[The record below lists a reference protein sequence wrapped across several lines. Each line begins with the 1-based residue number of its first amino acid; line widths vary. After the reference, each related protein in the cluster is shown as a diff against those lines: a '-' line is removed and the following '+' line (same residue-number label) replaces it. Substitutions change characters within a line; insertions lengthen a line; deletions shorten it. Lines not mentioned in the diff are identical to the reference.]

1 MAPSFSAIPL
11 EWYLIVGFL
20 LFAIGII
27 GVLVRRSIIMV
38 LLSIEL
44 MLNSANITFI
54 AYAYYLQNITG
65 QIMVFFILMMAAAEV
80 ALGLALVIALY
91 RVRATLNVDDINL
104 LKW

>member
-1 MAPSFSAIPL
+1 MVPL
-11 EWYLIVGFL
+11 EWYLTIGFL
-20 LFAIGII
+20 LFAIGVI

-54 AYAYYLQNITG
+54 AYAYTLQSITG
-65 QIMVFFILMMAAAEV
+65 QMVVFFILTMAAAEV
-80 ALGLALVIALY
+80 ALGLALVIALF
-91 RVRATLNVDDINL
+91 RVRAVLNVDEMNL

>member
-1 MAPSFSAIPL
+1 MVPL
-11 EWYLIVGFL
+11 EWYLVLGFL
-20 LFAIGII
+20 LFAIGVV

-54 AYAYYLQNITG
+54 AYSYYLQNITG
-65 QIMVFFILMMAAAEV
+65 QIMVFFILTMAAAEV

>member
-1 MAPSFSAIPL
+1 MVPL
-11 EWYLIVGFL
+11 EWYLTIGFL
-20 LFAIGII
+20 LFAIGVI

-54 AYAYYLQNITG
+54 AYSYTLQSITG
-65 QIMVFFILMMAAAEV
+65 QMVVFFILTMAAAEV
-80 ALGLALVIALY
+80 ALGLALVIALF
-91 RVRATLNVDDINL
+91 RVRAVLNVDDLNL